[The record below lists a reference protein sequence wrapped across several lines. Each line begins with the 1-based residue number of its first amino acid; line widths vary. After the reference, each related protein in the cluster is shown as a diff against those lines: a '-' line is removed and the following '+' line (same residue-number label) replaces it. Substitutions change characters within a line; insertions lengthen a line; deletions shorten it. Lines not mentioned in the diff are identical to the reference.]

1 MSCLLCA
8 PLAWEGGK
16 LCCWWSQDGRGKAT
30 DGQPVMEQRKAGFK
44 QMVASDLCTIAEYL
58 IHSL

>member
-8 PLAWEGGK
+8 PLASEGGK

-30 DGQPVMEQRKAGFK
+30 DGQPVMEQRKFIPGLEK
-44 QMVASDLCTIAEYL
+44 QALSKW
-58 IHSL
+58 